1 MAFNYSKL
9 RGKIR
14 EIYNTQEDFAK
25 AMELSNTS
33 ISLKLNNKSEWSQ
46 QEMGKAI
53 NLLGISDEEISV
65 YFFTLRSLEN

>member
-14 EIYNTQEDFAK
+14 EVFNTQEDFAK

-46 QEMGKAI
+46 QEI
-53 NLLGISDEEISV
+53 NRAVRILEIADDEISV
-65 YFFTLRSLEN
+65 YFFTLEV